1 MKKLVMFLFLAAS
14 FAAFAKAQTEAAGTP
29 PQGMRGTPA
38 NLPDVSAL
46 GNITGHLSSDKSDT
60 GRNELGINEVETAF
74 QGYIYPEMRADI
86 ILAIHKH
93 DGEYESE
100 ICEAKAGFLKLTEGL
115 SGEIGKI
122 HLDFGRI
129 NKLHTHHLPMVDKPL
144 ALANFFGDHELA
156 GQGGTLKYLLPFTP
170 FYTQVQAG
178 FWTMAAHE
186 HGVTAD
192 NPVEVLDISGS
203 TVSVPSLVHEDA
215 DFSPAGKVYTARIN
229 SSFAL
234 ADKTELELGMSGLKG
249 RGAHYE
255 DHLDNVVVT
264 GVDLTLRSWPT
275 AYKKFTFQ
283 NEWMHLKRE
292 VPVGTLNRDGFYS
305 FLNYRTDKY
314 WDFGARFDYAENA
327 WPAISYAR
335 ALSGIITRHLTETS
349 YWRLQYKHRN
359 LDGKAVNEGW
369 LQVSFGIGPHSHELE

>member
-1 MKKLVMFLFLAAS
+1 MRKFLFIAVFLSITTSVAG
-14 FAAFAKAQTEAAGTP
+14 AQETGTP

-46 GNITGHLSSDKSDT
+46 GNITGYLSDDKSDT

-93 DGEYESE
+93 DGKYESE
-100 ICEAKAGFLKLTEGL
+100 ICEAKAGFLRLAEGL
-115 SGEIGKI
+115 SGEMGKI
-122 HLDFGRI
+122 HLDFGRV
-129 NKLHTHHLPMVDKPL
+129 NKLHSHHLPMVDKPQ
-144 ALANFFGDHELA
+144 ALVSFFGDHELA

-192 NPVEVLDISGS
+192 YPEDVLSINGS
-203 TVSVPSLVHEDA
+203 TVSVPSLVHEDT
-215 DFSPAGKVYTARIN
+215 DFSPAGKAYTARLN

-234 ADKTELELGMSGLKG
+234 ADKTELELGVSGLKG

-255 DHLDNVVVT
+255 EHMDNIEVT
-264 GVDLTLRSWPT
+264 GADLTLRLWPST
-275 AYKKFTFQ
+275 YTKFTFQ
-283 NEWMHLKRE
+283 NEC
-292 VPVGTLNRDGFYS
+292 
-305 FLNYRTDKY
+305 
-314 WDFGARFDYAENA
+314 
-327 WPAISYAR
+327 IS
-335 ALSGIITRHLTETS
+335 SGRSPSGPSTVTASTRC
-349 YWRLQYKHRN
+349 
-359 LDGKAVNEGW
+359 
-369 LQVSFGIGPHSHELE
+369 

>member
-1 MKKLVMFLFLAAS
+1 MKKILFISIFLSVIAS
-14 FAAFAKAQTEAAGTP
+14 VAGAQESAGTP
-29 PQGMRGTPA
+29 LQGMRGTPA

-46 GNITGHLSSDKSDT
+46 GNITGYLSDDKSDA
-60 GRNELGINEVETAF
+60 GRNDLGVNEVETAF

-93 DGEYESE
+93 DGSYESE
-100 ICEAKAGFLKLTEGL
+100 ICEAKASFLKLAEGL
-115 SGEIGKI
+115 SGEMGKI

-144 ALANFFGDHELA
+144 TLVNFFGDHELA

-192 NPVEVLDISGS
+192 YPEDVLTITGS
-203 TVSVPSLVHEDA
+203 TVPVPSLVHEDA
-215 DFSPAGKVYTARIN
+215 DFSPAGKVYTARLN
-229 SSFAL
+229 SSFEL
-234 ADKTELELGMSGLKG
+234 ADKTELELGVSGLKG
-249 RGAHYE
+249 RGAHYAE
-255 DHLDNVVVT
+255 HRDNVEVT
-264 GVDLTLRSWPT
+264 GADLTLRLWPS
-275 AYKKFTFQ
+275 AYTRFTFQ

-292 VPVGTLNRDGFYS
+292 IPVGTLHRDGFYS
-305 FLNYRTDKY
+305 FLNYRADKY

-327 WPAISYAR
+327 WPEISYER
-335 ALSGIITRHLTETS
+335 ALSGIVTRHLTETS

-359 LDGKAVNEGW
+359 LDGKNVSEGW

>member
-1 MKKLVMFLFLAAS
+1 MKKILFISIFMSVIAS
-14 FAAFAKAQTEAAGTP
+14 VAGAQEAGTP
-29 PQGMRGTPA
+29 PQGMRGTPL

-46 GNITGHLSSDKSDT
+46 GNITGYLSDDKTDT
-60 GRNELGINEVETAF
+60 GRNDLGINEVETAF

-93 DGEYESE
+93 DGKYESE
-100 ICEAKAGFLKLTEGL
+100 ICEAKASFLKLAEGL
-115 SGEIGKI
+115 SGEMGKI

-129 NKLHTHHLPMVDKPL
+129 NKLHAHHLPMVDKPQ
-144 ALANFFGDHELA
+144 ALVNFFGDHELA

-178 FWTMAAHE
+178 FWTMAPHE

-192 NPVEVLDISGS
+192 YPEDVLTIAGS
-203 TVSVPSLVHEDA
+203 TVSVPSLVHADA
-215 DFSPAGKVYTARIN
+215 GFSPAGKVYTARLN

-234 ADKTELELGMSGLKG
+234 ADKTELELGVSGLKG

-255 DHLDNVVVT
+255 EHMDNVEVT
-264 GVDLTLRSWPT
+264 GADITLRLWPS
-275 AYKKFTFQ
+275 AYTKFTFQ

-292 VPVGTLNRDGFYS
+292 IPVGTFHRDGFYS
-305 FLNYRTDKY
+305 FLNYRADKY
-314 WDFGARFDYAENA
+314 WDFGARFDYAEGA
-327 WPAISYAR
+327 WPAISYER
-335 ALSGIITRHLTETS
+335 SLSGIITRHLTETS

-359 LDGKAVNEGW
+359 LDGKNVNEGW